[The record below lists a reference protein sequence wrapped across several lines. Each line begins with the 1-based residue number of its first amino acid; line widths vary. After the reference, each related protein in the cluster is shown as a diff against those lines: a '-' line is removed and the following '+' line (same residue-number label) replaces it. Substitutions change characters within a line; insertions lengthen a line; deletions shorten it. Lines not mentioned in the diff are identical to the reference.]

1 MSFSHAIVRPPS
13 ATFADGLTTAGL
25 GAPELAL
32 AREQHEAYV
41 RALEACGL
49 AVTRLPADDRFPDS
63 TFVEDTA
70 VLARGLAVLCRPGAP
85 SRAGEVEAI
94 RSAVEA
100 AFADVAAIVE
110 PGTVDG
116 GDVCEAG
123 EHVFIGVSERTNEA
137 GARQLA
143 AHLATRGLSSSLVDV
158 RGIPGLLHLKSGIAW
173 LGGRTLALS
182 VPFAER
188 PEFAGWDVLRVPD
201 REEYAANA
209 VLVNGRV
216 LVAAGFPRFEAA
228 VRALGL
234 PTVPLDM
241 SEFRKLDGGLSC
253 LSLRFG
259 ATAQGSN
266 RHGVNRHGV
275 RS

>member
-1 MSFSHAIVRPPS
+1 MTFTRALARPPGN
-13 ATFADGLTTAGL
+13 TFADGLTTAGL
-25 GAPELAL
+25 GPPDLPTAL
-32 AREQHEAYV
+32 AQHAAYV
-41 RALEACGL
+41 AALESCGVE
-49 AVTRLPADDRFPDS
+49 VTLLPPDDRFPDS

-94 RSAVEA
+94 RPALGAWFPSPASIEA
-100 AFADVAAIVE
+100 

-123 EHVFIGVSERTNEA
+123 DHVFIGVSDRTNEE

-143 AHLATRGLSSSLVDV
+143 SLLATRGLGSSFVDV

-173 LGGRTLALS
+173 LGGRTLALTEELAS
-182 VPFAER
+182 R
-188 PEFAGWDVLRVPD
+188 PGFAGWTPLVVPPG
-201 REEYAANA
+201 EEYAANA

-216 LVAAGFPRFEAA
+216 LVATGFPGFEAA

-234 PTVPLDM
+234 PPIPLDM
-241 SEFRKLDGGLSC
+241 SEYRKLDGGLSC
-253 LSLRFG
+253 LSLRF
-259 ATAQGSN
+259 
-266 RHGVNRHGV
+266 
-275 RS
+275 

>member
-1 MSFSHAIVRPPS
+1 VTFSRAIVRPPGS
-13 ATFADGLTTAGL
+13 TFADGLTTAGL
-25 GAPELAL
+25 GRPDLTLAL
-32 AREQHEAYV
+32 AQHAAYV
-41 RALEACGL
+41 AALEACGL

-94 RSAVEA
+94 RPALEA
-100 AFADVAAIVE
+100 FFPSPAAIE
-110 PGTVDG
+110 SPGTVDG

-123 EHVFIGVSERTNEA
+123 DHVFIGVSERTNEE

-143 AHLATRGLSSSLVDV
+143 SHLATRGLGASLVDV

-173 LGGRTLALS
+173 LGGRTLVLTAALAS
-182 VPFAER
+182 H
-188 PEFAGWDVLRVPD
+188 PELAGWDPLPVPPGED
-201 REEYAANA
+201 YAANA

-216 LVAAGFPRFEAA
+216 LLAAGFPRFEAA

-234 PTVPLDM
+234 PVLPLDV
-241 SEFRKLDGGLSC
+241 SEYRKLDGGLSC
-253 LSLRFG
+253 LSLRF
-259 ATAQGSN
+259 
-266 RHGVNRHGV
+266 
-275 RS
+275 

>member
-1 MSFSHAIVRPPS
+1 VSFTRAVVRPPG

-25 GAPELAL
+25 GPPDLGLAL
-32 AREQHEAYV
+32 AQHRAYV
-41 RALEACGL
+41 AALAACGL
-49 AVTRLPADDRFPDS
+49 AVTLLPPDDRFPDS

-85 SRAGEVEAI
+85 SRAGEVAAI
-94 RSAVEA
+94 RGALEA
-100 AFADVAAIVE
+100 FFPSPAAIE
-110 PGTVDG
+110 APGTVDG

-143 AHLATRGLSSSLVDV
+143 ALLASRGLTSSLVDV
-158 RGIPGLLHLKSGIAW
+158 RGTPGLLHLKSGIAW

-182 VPFAER
+182 RPFAAR
-188 PEFAGWDVLRVPD
+188 PEFAGWTALPVPPG
-201 REEYAANA
+201 EEYAANA
-209 VLVNGRV
+209 VLMNGRV
-216 LVAAGFPRFEAA
+216 LLARGYPGFEAA
-228 VRALGL
+228 VKALGF
-234 PTVPLDM
+234 PVVPLDM

-253 LSLRFG
+253 LSLRF
-259 ATAQGSN
+259 SD
-266 RHGVNRHGV
+266 GV

>member
-1 MSFSHAIVRPPS
+1 MNFTRAIVRPPS
-13 ATFADGLTTAGL
+13 ATLVDGLTTAGL
-25 GAPELAL
+25 GAPDLPTAL
-32 AREQHEAYV
+32 AQHAAYV
-41 RALEACGL
+41 AALEECGL
-49 AVTRLPADDRFPDS
+49 AITALPPDDRFPDS

-94 RSAVEA
+94 RAAVEA
-100 AFADVAAIVE
+100 FFPSPAAIE
-110 PGTVDG
+110 APGTVDG

-123 EHVFIGVSERTNEA
+123 DHVFIGVSERTNEE

-143 AHLATRGLSSSLVDV
+143 ALLATRGLGSTLVDV

-173 LGGRTLALS
+173 LGERTLALAE
-182 VPFAER
+182 PFVSRA
-188 PEFAGWDVLRVPD
+188 EFAGWSPLRLPP
-201 REEYAANA
+201 EESYAANA

-216 LVAAGFPRFEAA
+216 LVPAGFPIFEAA

-234 PTVPLDM
+234 TPLPLAM

-253 LSLRFG
+253 LSLRF
-259 ATAQGSN
+259 
-266 RHGVNRHGV
+266 
-275 RS
+275 

>member
-1 MSFSHAIVRPPS
+1 VTFERAIVRPPGT
-13 ATFADGLTTAGL
+13 TFADGLTTAGL
-25 GAPELAL
+25 GPPDLPRAL
-32 AREQHEAYV
+32 AQHEAYV
-41 RALEACGL
+41 KALETCGL
-49 AVTRLPADDRFPDS
+49 SVTRLPADDRFPDS

-94 RSAVEA
+94 RPAIAEHFSSPVVIEA
-100 AFADVAAIVE
+100 

-123 EHVFIGVSERTNEA
+123 EHVFIGVSERTDEA
-137 GARQLA
+137 GGRQLA
-143 AHLATRGLSSSLVDV
+143 AHLATRGLGTTLVDV

-173 LGGRTLALS
+173 LGGRTLALAR
-182 VPFAER
+182 PFAGR
-188 PEFAGWDVLRVPD
+188 PEFAGWDVLDVPD
-201 REEYAANA
+201 GEEYAANA

-216 LVAAGFPRFEAA
+216 LVASGYPLFAAA

-234 PTVPLDM
+234 PVVALDL

-253 LSLRFG
+253 LSLRF
-259 ATAQGSN
+259 
-266 RHGVNRHGV
+266 
-275 RS
+275 

>member
-1 MSFSHAIVRPPS
+1 MRFTRAIVRPPS

-25 GAPELAL
+25 GPPDLPAAL
-32 AREQHEAYV
+32 AQHAAYV
-41 RALEACGL
+41 AALEACGL
-49 AVTRLPADDRFPDS
+49 EVTVLPPDDRFPDS

-94 RSAVEA
+94 RPALGASFPAS
-100 AFADVAAIVE
+100 AAIVA

-116 GDVCEAG
+116 GDICEAG
-123 EHVFIGVSERTNEA
+123 DHVFIGVSERTNED

-143 AHLATRGLSSSLVDV
+143 SLLSPIGLGSTFVDIRGV
-158 RGIPGLLHLKSGIAW
+158 PGLLHLKSGIAW
-173 LGGRTLALS
+173 LGGRTLALTDLLA
-182 VPFAER
+182 PR
-188 PEFAGWDVLRVPD
+188 PEFRGWSRLPVPPG
-201 REEYAANA
+201 EEYAANA

-216 LVAAGFPRFEAA
+216 LLASGFPRFEGA

-234 PTVPLDM
+234 PAVPLDM

-253 LSLRFG
+253 LSLRF
-259 ATAQGSN
+259 
-266 RHGVNRHGV
+266 
-275 RS
+275 

>member
-1 MSFSHAIVRPPS
+1 MTFTRAIVRPPC
-13 ATFADGLTTAGL
+13 ATYPDGLTTAAL
-25 GAPELAL
+25 GAPDLGLAL
-32 AREQHEAYV
+32 AQHAAYV
-41 RALEACGL
+41 AALEAFGL
-49 AVTRLPADDRFPDS
+49 AVTVLPPDDRFPDS

-94 RSAVEA
+94 RPALEA
-100 AFADVAAIVE
+100 LFSSFVAIEA

-123 EHVFIGVSERTNEA
+123 DHVFIGVSERTNEE

-143 AHLATRGLSSSLVDV
+143 AHLSTRGLGSTLVDV

-173 LGGRTLALS
+173 LGERTLALS
-182 VPFAER
+182 RPFAAR
-188 PEFAGWDVLRVPD
+188 PEFAGWTILEVPPGED
-201 REEYAANA
+201 YAANA

-216 LVAAGFPRFEAA
+216 LVADGFPRFAAA
-228 VRALGL
+228 VEALGL
-234 PTVPLDM
+234 AVVPLGM

-253 LSLRFG
+253 LSLRF
-259 ATAQGSN
+259 
-266 RHGVNRHGV
+266 
-275 RS
+275 

>member
-1 MSFSHAIVRPPS
+1 MTFTRAIVRPPS
-13 ATFADGLTTAGL
+13 ATFAEGLTTAGL
-25 GAPELAL
+25 GPPDLPAAL
-32 AREQHEAYV
+32 AQHAAYLA
-41 RALEACGL
+41 ALEACGL
-49 AVTRLPADDRFPDS
+49 EVTTLPPDDRFPDS

-85 SRAGEVEAI
+85 SRAGEVDAI
-94 RSAVEA
+94 RPALEA
-100 AFADVAAIVE
+100 FFHSSAAIE
-110 PGTVDG
+110 APGTVDG

-123 EHVFIGVSERTNEA
+123 DHVFIGVSERTNEG

-143 AHLATRGLSSSLVDV
+143 SLLSPLGLGSSVVDI

-173 LGGRTLALS
+173 LGGRTLALTDLLAS
-182 VPFAER
+182 R
-188 PEFAGWDVLRVPD
+188 PEFRGWSRLPVPPG
-201 REEYAANA
+201 EEYAANA

-216 LVAAGFPRFEAA
+216 LLAAGFPRFEGA

-253 LSLRFG
+253 LSLRF
-259 ATAQGSN
+259 
-266 RHGVNRHGV
+266 
-275 RS
+275 

>member
-1 MSFSHAIVRPPS
+1 MNFTRAIVRPPA

-25 GAPELAL
+25 GPPDLPRAL
-32 AREQHEAYV
+32 AQHAAYV
-41 RALEACGL
+41 AALEACGL
-49 AVTRLPADDRFPDS
+49 AVTRLPPDDRFPDS

-85 SRAGEVEAI
+85 SRAGEVDAA
-94 RSAVEA
+94 RPAVETFFPSPA
-100 AFADVAAIVE
+100 GITA

-123 EHVFIGVSERTNEA
+123 DHVFIGLSERTNEE

-143 AHLATRGLSSSLVDV
+143 ALLATRELGSTLVDV

-173 LGGRTLALS
+173 LGGRTLALTA
-182 VPFAER
+182 PFASR
-188 PEFAGWDVLRVPD
+188 PEFAGWTVLQVPPD
-201 REEYAANA
+201 EEYAANA

-228 VRALGL
+228 VGALGL

-241 SEFRKLDGGLSC
+241 SEYRKLDGGLSC
-253 LSLRFG
+253 LSLRF
-259 ATAQGSN
+259 
-266 RHGVNRHGV
+266 
-275 RS
+275 

>member
-1 MSFSHAIVRPPS
+1 MSFTRAIVRPPA

-25 GAPELAL
+25 GPPDLAL
-32 AREQHEAYV
+32 ALAQHAAYV
-41 RALEACGL
+41 AALEACGL
-49 AVTRLPADDRFPDS
+49 AITPLPPEEGFPDA

-94 RSAVEA
+94 RPALDALFHSS
-100 AFADVAAIVE
+100 AAIE
-110 PGTVDG
+110 APGTVDG

-123 EHVFIGVSERTNEA
+123 DHVFIGVSERTNEE
-137 GARQLA
+137 GARQL
-143 AHLATRGLSSSLVDV
+143 SSLLAPLGLGSSFVDI

-173 LGGRTLALS
+173 LGGRTLALTDLLAS
-182 VPFAER
+182 R
-188 PEFAGWDVLRVPD
+188 PEFRGWSRLPVPPG
-201 REEYAANA
+201 EEYAANA

-216 LVAAGFPRFEAA
+216 LLAAGFPRFEAA

-234 PTVPLDM
+234 PAVPLDM

-253 LSLRFG
+253 LSLRF
-259 ATAQGSN
+259 
-266 RHGVNRHGV
+266 
-275 RS
+275 

>member
-1 MSFSHAIVRPPS
+1 VTFTRAIVRPPGR
-13 ATFADGLTTAGL
+13 TFADGLTTAGL
-25 GAPELAL
+25 GLPDLPLAL
-32 AREQHEAYV
+32 AQHAAYV
-41 RALEACGL
+41 AALESCGL

-94 RSAVEA
+94 RPALEA
-100 AFADVAAIVE
+100 FFPLPAAIAS

-123 EHVFIGVSERTNEA
+123 DHVFIGVSERTNED

-143 AHLATRGLSSSLVDV
+143 SLLSTRGLGSTLVDV
-158 RGIPGLLHLKSGIAW
+158 RGVPGLLHLKSGIAW
-173 LGGRTLALS
+173 LGGRNLALS
-182 VPFAER
+182 RPFAAR
-188 PEFAGWDVLRVPD
+188 PEFAGWTILEVPPGED
-201 REEYAANA
+201 YAANA

-216 LVAAGFPRFEAA
+216 LVADGFPLFAAA

-234 PTVPLDM
+234 TVVPLGM

-253 LSLRFG
+253 LSLRF
-259 ATAQGSN
+259 
-266 RHGVNRHGV
+266 
-275 RS
+275 

>member
-1 MSFSHAIVRPPS
+1 VTFTRAIVRPPG

-25 GAPELAL
+25 GPPDLPL
-32 AREQHEAYV
+32 ARAQHEAYV
-41 RALEACGL
+41 AALEACGL
-49 AVTRLPADDRFPDS
+49 AVTRLPAEDRFPDS

-85 SRAGEVEAI
+85 SREGEVEAI
-94 RSAVEA
+94 RPALETFFPSP
-100 AFADVAAIVE
+100 AAIE
-110 PGTVDG
+110 APGTVDG

-123 EHVFIGVSERTNEA
+123 DHVFVGVSERTNEE

-143 AHLATRGLSSSLVDV
+143 AHLATRGLASSLVDV
-158 RGIPGLLHLKSGIAW
+158 RGVPGLLHLKSGIAW

-182 VPFAER
+182 SPFADR

-201 REEYAANA
+201 GEEYAANA

-216 LVAAGFPRFEAA
+216 LVASGFPLFEAA
-228 VRALGL
+228 VRALPL
-234 PTVPLDM
+234 PTLPLEM

-253 LSLRFG
+253 LSLRF
-259 ATAQGSN
+259 
-266 RHGVNRHGV
+266 
-275 RS
+275 

>member
-1 MSFSHAIVRPPS
+1 VTFTRAIARPPS
-13 ATFADGLTTAGL
+13 ATLAEGLTTAGL
-25 GAPELAL
+25 GPPHLISAL
-32 AREQHEAYV
+32 AQHAAYLA
-41 RALEACGL
+41 ALEACGL
-49 AVTRLPADDRFPDS
+49 VVTTLPPDDRFPDS

-94 RSAVEA
+94 RPALD
-100 AFADVAAIVE
+100 AFFHSSAAIE
-110 PGTVDG
+110 APGTVDG

-123 EHVFIGVSERTNEA
+123 DHVFIGVSERTNEE

-143 AHLATRGLSSSLVDV
+143 ALLSPLGLDSSFVDI

-173 LGGRTLALS
+173 LGGRTLALTDLLAS
-182 VPFAER
+182 R
-188 PEFAGWDVLRVPD
+188 PEFRGWSRLPVPPG
-201 REEYAANA
+201 EEYAANA
-209 VLVNGRV
+209 ILVNGRV
-216 LVAAGFPRFEAA
+216 LLAAGFPRFERA

-253 LSLRFG
+253 LSLRF
-259 ATAQGSN
+259 
-266 RHGVNRHGV
+266 
-275 RS
+275 